1 MVYTCS
7 SFKKSLKIDREHRKE
22 YPSHGS
28 WWINVMLV
36 VLEIESEV
44 YGCLGYQV
52 WRLTMEG
59 KLLHKGSGF
68 CAAPLSSE
76 GTRTW
81 VARGSSG

>member
-1 MVYTCS
+1 
-7 SFKKSLKIDREHRKE
+7 
-22 YPSHGS
+22 
-28 WWINVMLV
+28 MLV

>member
-1 MVYTCS
+1 M
-7 SFKKSLKIDREHRKE
+7 FD
-22 YPSHGS
+22 
-28 WWINVMLV
+28 
-36 VLEIESEV
+36 VLEIEIEV

-52 WRLTMEG
+52 WRLTTEG